1 MKSCL
6 LDDFYKNQ
14 RILINEKS
22 ANAIN
27 KYDALGKHLRTN
39 YDGFDALF
47 GTRENQNLINNIRV
61 SFFRKTLSL
70 KKSKTICNF

>member
-47 GTRENQNLINNIRV
+47 GTRENQNLINKAAIHA
-61 SFFRKTLSL
+61 KSL
-70 KKSKTICNF
+70 QLDEIQSTFILL